1 MIVVDTSVWVEFL
14 KHRQAYF
21 LPFSRLLDQQ
31 QVVAVECVFG
41 ELLQGTKTSR
51 EQSIILGYWDNLP
64 KRLDNGLWVQAG
76 TLSANHSW
84 LSKGVGLI
92 DAFLLC
98 FVRAYDLQLWTLDK
112 KLASGA
118 KPSELFSLSEKGPEN

>member
-14 KHRQAYF
+14 KGHRSYY
-21 LPFSRLLDQQ
+21 LPFSSFLDQQ

-41 ELLQGTKTSR
+41 ELLQGAKSSR

-64 KRLDNGLWVQAG
+64 KQPEGGLWVQAG
-76 TLSANHSW
+76 EASMKNRWYA
-84 LSKGVGLI
+84 KGVGLI

-98 FVRAYDLQLWTLDK
+98 FARTYDLQLWTLDK
-112 KLASGA
+112 KLASIA
-118 KPSELFSLSEKGPEN
+118 EPQELFSLPE

>member
-14 KHRQAYF
+14 KGHQSYYI
-21 LPFSRLLDQQ
+21 LFSALLDKQ

-41 ELLQGTKTSR
+41 ELLQGAKSSR

-64 KRLDNGLWVQAG
+64 KQAESGLWVQAG
-76 TLSANHSW
+76 EASMNNRWYA
-84 LSKGVGLI
+84 KGVGLI

-98 FVRAYDLQLWTLDK
+98 FVRTYDLQLWTLDK
-112 KLASGA
+112 KLAA
-118 KPSELFSLSEKGPEN
+118 IAEPQELFSLPE

>member
-1 MIVVDTSVWVEFL
+1 MIVVDTSIWVEFL

-21 LPFSRLLDQQ
+21 LSLSTLLDQQ

-51 EQSIILGYWDNLP
+51 EQSIILGYWTNLP
-64 KRLDNGLWVQAG
+64 KRSESGLWVQAG

-84 LSKGVGLI
+84 PSKGVGLI

-112 KLASGA
+112 KLASVA
-118 KPSELFSLSEKGPEN
+118 ESSELFHFPDT